1 MMNFN
6 LRGGVAVVT
15 GAASGIGAALARGLA
30 AKSCDL
36 ALADRDAAG
45 LATSAAAARE
55 RGVKVSEH
63 VLDVS
68 DAKAIATLPDQ
79 VLAQHG
85 RINVLINNA
94 GVALGGTFA
103 QTDLADFE
111 WLMNI
116 NFYGVVRM
124 THAFLPFLQREQ
136 AAQIVN
142 ISSIFGII
150 APPGQT
156 AYCASKFGVRG
167 FSESL
172 RHELLESSIGVT
184 VVHPGGVAT
193 NIAENARNPKGLN
206 SDEVEQR
213 RARARQMLTLS
224 PDIAAATIID
234 GIERRADRVLIGS
247 DARRAALIQR
257 LFPMRYWRI
266 IRRSAPAGPAPQQA
280 KSHG

>member
-1 MMNFN
+1 MAEFN
-6 LRGGVAVVT
+6 LSGGVAVVT

-30 AKSCDL
+30 AKGCNL

-45 LATSAAAARE
+45 LAESAAAARE
-55 RGVKVSEH
+55 KGAKVSEH

-68 DAKAIATLPDQ
+68 DAKAIADFPEQ
-79 VLAQHG
+79 MLAQHG
-85 RINVLINNA
+85 RANVLINNA

-111 WLMNI
+111 WLMNV

-124 THAFLPFLQREQ
+124 THTFLPYLQREQ
-136 AAQIVN
+136 TAQIVN

-172 RHELLESSIGVT
+172 RHELVDTGVGVT
-184 VVHPGGVAT
+184 VVHPGGIAT
-193 NIAENARNPKGLN
+193 NIAENARNPKGVN
-206 SDEVEQR
+206 SDEVER
-213 RARARQMLTLS
+213 RRKRARQMLTLS

-234 GIERRADRVLIGS
+234 GIETRAWRVLIGS
-247 DARRAALIQR
+247 DAKRVALLQR
-257 LFPMRYWRI
+257 LFPVRYWNI
-266 IRRSAPAGPAPQQA
+266 IRRGAPAEEAV
-280 KSHG
+280 

>member
-1 MMNFN
+1 MMDFN

-36 ALADRDAAG
+36 ALADRDVAG

-63 VLDVS
+63 VLDVA

-172 RHELLESSIGVT
+172 RHELLDSSIGVT

-213 RARARQMLTLS
+213 RARARQMLTLN

-247 DARRAALIQR
+247 DAKRVALIQR
-257 LFPMRYWRI
+257 LFPVRYWRI
-266 IRRSAPAGPAPQQA
+266 IRRAAPAPQQQA
-280 KSHG
+280 SHG

>member
-1 MMNFN
+1 MADFN
-6 LRGGVAVVT
+6 LSGGVAVVT

-30 AKSCDL
+30 AKGCNL

-45 LATSAAAARE
+45 LATSATVARE
-55 RGVKVSEH
+55 KGVKVSEH
-63 VLDVS
+63 VLDVA
-68 DAKAIATLPDQ
+68 DAKAIAAIPEQ
-79 VLAQHG
+79 VLAQHN
-85 RINVLINNA
+85 RVNVLINNA

-116 NFYGVVRM
+116 NFYGVIRM
-124 THAFLPFLQREQ
+124 THAFLPYLQREQ
-136 AAQIVN
+136 KAQIVN

-172 RHELLESSIGVT
+172 RHELIGSSIGVT
-184 VVHPGGVAT
+184 VVHPGGIAT
-193 NIAENARNPKGLN
+193 NIAENARNPKGVN
-206 SDEVEQR
+206 SDEVER
-213 RARARQMLTLS
+213 RRKRARQMLTLS

-234 GIERRADRVLIGS
+234 GVETRAWRVLIGS
-247 DARRAALIQR
+247 DAKRVALLQR
-257 LFPMRYWRI
+257 LLPVRYWNI
-266 IRRSAPAGPAPQQA
+266 IRRGAPAEDQA
-280 KSHG
+280 EAH

>member
-1 MMNFN
+1 MAEFN
-6 LRGGVAVVT
+6 LSGGVAVVT

-30 AKSCDL
+30 AKGCSL

-45 LATSAAAARE
+45 LAKSAAAARE
-55 RGVKVSEH
+55 KGVKVSEH

-68 DAKAIATLPDQ
+68 DANAITAIPEQ
-79 VLAQHG
+79 VVAQHG

-136 AAQIVN
+136 KAQVVN
-142 ISSIFGII
+142 ISSVFGII

-172 RHELLESSIGVT
+172 RHELVDTGIGVT
-184 VVHPGGVAT
+184 VVHPGGIAT

-206 SDEVEQR
+206 SDEVERRRQR
-213 RARARQMLTLS
+213 AKQVLTLS

-234 GIERRADRVLIGS
+234 GIETRAWRVLIGS
-247 DARRAALIQR
+247 DAKKIALLQR
-257 LFPMRYWRI
+257 LFPVRYWKI
-266 IRRSAPAGPAPQQA
+266 IRRGIPAEEAV
-280 KSHG
+280 

>member
-1 MMNFN
+1 MNFN

-30 AKSCDL
+30 AKSCNL
-36 ALADRDAAG
+36 ALADRDVAG
-45 LATSAAAARE
+45 LAKSAAAARE

-63 VLDVS
+63 TLDVA
-68 DAKAIATLPDQ
+68 DANAIAALPDQ

-85 RINVLINNA
+85 RLNVLINNA
-94 GVALGGTFA
+94 GVELGGTFA

-142 ISSIFGII
+142 ISSVFGII
-150 APPGQT
+150 APPQQT

-172 RHELLESSIGVT
+172 RHELLDSSIGVT

-193 NIAENARNPKGLN
+193 NIALNARNPKGLN
-206 SDEVEQR
+206 SDEVER
-213 RARARQMLTLS
+213 RRERARQMLTLS

-234 GIERRADRVLIGS
+234 GIERRAERVLIGS
-247 DARRAALIQR
+247 DAKRIALIQR
-257 LFPMRYWRI
+257 LFPVRYWRV
-266 IRRSAPAGPAPQQA
+266 IRRALPAEPAVEQA
-280 KSHG
+280 VSHG

>member
-1 MMNFN
+1 MAEFD
-6 LRGGVAVVT
+6 LSGGVAVVT

-30 AKSCDL
+30 AKGCNL
-36 ALADRDAAG
+36 ALADRDATG
-45 LATSAAAARE
+45 LAKSAAVARE
-55 RGVKVSEH
+55 KGVKVSEH

-68 DAKAIATLPDQ
+68 DAKAIAAIPEQ

-85 RINVLINNA
+85 RVNVLINNA

-124 THAFLPFLQREQ
+124 THAFLPYLQREQ
-136 AAQIVN
+136 KAQIVN

-172 RHELLESSIGVT
+172 RHELIDSSIGVT
-184 VVHPGGVAT
+184 VVHPGGIAT
-193 NIAENARNPKGLN
+193 NIAESARNPKGVN
-206 SDEVEQR
+206 SDEVER
-213 RARARQMLTLS
+213 RRKRARQMLTLS

-234 GIERRADRVLIGS
+234 GIETRAWRVLIGS
-247 DARRAALIQR
+247 DAKKVALIQR
-257 LFPMRYWRI
+257 LFPVRYWNV
-266 IRRSAPAGPAPQQA
+266 IRRGAPAEEAV
-280 KSHG
+280 

>member
-1 MMNFN
+1 MADFN
-6 LRGGVAVVT
+6 LSGVVAVVT

-30 AKSCDL
+30 AKGCNL

-45 LATSAAAARE
+45 LAKSATVARE
-55 RGVKVSEH
+55 KGVKVSEH

-68 DAKAIATLPDQ
+68 DARAIAAIPEQ
-79 VLAQHG
+79 VLAQHN
-85 RINVLINNA
+85 RVNVLINNA

-116 NFYGVVRM
+116 NFYGVIRM
-124 THAFLPFLQREQ
+124 THAFLPYLQREQ
-136 AAQIVN
+136 KAQIVN

-172 RHELLESSIGVT
+172 RHELIGSSIGVT
-184 VVHPGGVAT
+184 VVHPGGIAT
-193 NIAENARNPKGLN
+193 NIAENARNPKGVN
-206 SDEVEQR
+206 SDEVER
-213 RARARQMLTLS
+213 RRKRARQMLTLS
-224 PDIAAATIID
+224 PDTAAATIID
-234 GIERRADRVLIGS
+234 GIETRAWRVLIGS
-247 DARRAALIQR
+247 DAKRVALLQR
-257 LFPMRYWRI
+257 LFPVRYWNI
-266 IRRSAPAGPAPQQA
+266 IRRGAPAEDQA
-280 KSHG
+280 EAH

>member
-1 MMNFN
+1 MAEFN
-6 LRGGVAVVT
+6 LSGGVAVVT
-15 GAASGIGAALARGLA
+15 GAASGIGAALSRGLA
-30 AKSCDL
+30 ARGCHL

-45 LATSAAAARE
+45 LATSAATARE
-55 RGVKVSEH
+55 KGVKVSEH

-68 DAKAIATLPDQ
+68 DASAIAAIPDQ

-85 RINVLINNA
+85 RVNVLINNA

-124 THAFLPFLQREQ
+124 THAFLPYLQREQ
-136 AAQIVN
+136 KAQVVN
-142 ISSIFGII
+142 ISSVFGII

-172 RHELLESSIGVT
+172 RHELVDTGIGVT

-193 NIAENARNPKGLN
+193 NIAESARNPKGLN
-206 SDEVEQR
+206 SDEVER
-213 RARARQMLTLS
+213 RRMRARQMLTLS
-224 PDIAAATIID
+224 PDIAAATIIE
-234 GIERRADRVLIGS
+234 GIETRAWRVLIGS
-247 DARRAALIQR
+247 DAKKIALLQR
-257 LFPMRYWRI
+257 LFPVRYWNI
-266 IRRSAPAGPAPQQA
+266 IRRGVPAEEPV
-280 KSHG
+280 

>member
-1 MMNFN
+1 MAEFG
-6 LRGGVAVVT
+6 LSGGVAVVT

-30 AKSCDL
+30 AKGCNL
-36 ALADRDAAG
+36 ALADRDVAG
-45 LATSAAAARE
+45 LAKSAAAARE
-55 RGVKVSEH
+55 KGIKVSEH

-68 DAKAIATLPDQ
+68 DAKAIAAIPEQ
-79 VLAQHG
+79 VLAQHN

-124 THAFLPFLQREQ
+124 THAFLPYLQREQ
-136 AAQIVN
+136 KAQVVN

-172 RHELLESSIGVT
+172 RHELIDSSVGVT
-184 VVHPGGVAT
+184 VVHPGGIAT
-193 NIAENARNPKGLN
+193 NIAENARNPKGIN
-206 SDEVEQR
+206 SDEVER
-213 RARARQMLTLS
+213 RRKRARQMLTLS

-234 GIERRADRVLIGS
+234 GIETRAWRVLIGS
-247 DARRAALIQR
+247 DAKKVALIQR
-257 LFPMRYWRI
+257 LFPVRYWNV
-266 IRRSAPAGPAPQQA
+266 IRRGAPAEEAI
-280 KSHG
+280 

>member
-1 MMNFN
+1 MAEFD
-6 LRGGVAVVT
+6 LSGGVAVVT

-30 AKSCDL
+30 AKGCNL

-45 LATSAAAARE
+45 LGNSAAAARE
-55 RGVKVSEH
+55 KGIKVSEH

-68 DAKAIATLPDQ
+68 DAKAIAAIPQQ
-79 VLAQHG
+79 VLAEHN
-85 RINVLINNA
+85 RVNVLVNNA

-124 THAFLPFLQREQ
+124 THAFLPYLQREQ
-136 AAQIVN
+136 KAQVVN

-172 RHELLESSIGVT
+172 RHELIDTSIGVT
-184 VVHPGGVAT
+184 VVHPGGIAT
-193 NIAENARNPKGLN
+193 NIAENARNPKGIN
-206 SDEVEQR
+206 SDEVER
-213 RARARQMLTLS
+213 RRKRARQMLTLS
-224 PDIAAATIID
+224 PDIASATIIK
-234 GIERRADRVLIGS
+234 GIETRAWRVLIGS
-247 DARRAALIQR
+247 DARKVALIQR
-257 LFPMRYWRI
+257 LFPVRYWNV
-266 IRRSAPAGPAPQQA
+266 IRRGAPAEEAV
-280 KSHG
+280 

>member
-1 MMNFN
+1 MAEFN
-6 LRGGVAVVT
+6 LSGGVAVVT

-30 AKSCDL
+30 ARGCNL

-45 LATSAAAARE
+45 LAESAVAARE
-55 RGVKVSEH
+55 KGVKVSEH

-68 DAKAIATLPDQ
+68 DASAIAAIPEQ

-124 THAFLPFLQREQ
+124 THAFLPYLQREQ
-136 AAQIVN
+136 KAQVVN

-172 RHELLESSIGVT
+172 RHELVDTGIGVT
-184 VVHPGGVAT
+184 VVHPGGIAT
-193 NIAENARNPKGLN
+193 NIAENARNPKGVN
-206 SDEVEQR
+206 SDEVER
-213 RARARQMLTLS
+213 RRKRARQMLTLS
-224 PDIAAATIID
+224 PDTAAATIID
-234 GIERRADRVLIGS
+234 GIETRAWRVLIGS
-247 DARRAALIQR
+247 DAKRVALLQR
-257 LFPMRYWRI
+257 LFPVKYWNI
-266 IRRSAPAGPAPQQA
+266 IRRGAPAEEAV
-280 KSHG
+280 

>member
-1 MMNFN
+1 MTDFN

-30 AKSCDL
+30 ANACNL

-45 LATSAAAARE
+45 LAKSAADARE
-55 RGVKVSEH
+55 KGVKVSEH
-63 VLDVS
+63 TLDVA
-68 DAKAIATLPDQ
+68 DPAAVAALPEQ

-85 RINVLINNA
+85 RLNLLINNA

-116 NFYGVVRM
+116 NFWGVVRM
-124 THAFLPFLQREQ
+124 THAFLPYLQREQ
-136 AAQIVN
+136 AAHIVN

-172 RHELLESSIGVT
+172 RHELQDTAVGVT
-184 VVHPGGVAT
+184 VVHPGGVRT
-193 NIAENARNPKGLN
+193 MIAENARNPKGLN
-206 SDEVEQR
+206 SDEVER
-213 RARARQMLTLS
+213 RRVRARQMLTLS
-224 PDIAAATIID
+224 PDVAAATIID
-234 GIERRADRVLIGS
+234 GIKRRAPRVLIGS
-247 DARRAALIQR
+247 DARRIALLQR
-257 LFPMRYWRI
+257 LFPVRYWNI
-266 IRRSAPAGPAPQQA
+266 IRRAAPAEEQQPQKA
-280 KSHG
+280 

>member
-1 MMNFN
+1 MDFN

-30 AKSCDL
+30 AKACNL

-45 LATSAAAARE
+45 LAKSAAAARE
-55 RGVKVSEH
+55 KGVKVSEH
-63 VLDVS
+63 VLDVA
-68 DAKAIATLPDQ
+68 DAKAIGTLPDQ

-116 NFYGVVRM
+116 NSWGVVRM
-124 THAFLPFLQREQ
+124 THAFLPYLQREQ
-136 AAQIVN
+136 AAHIVN

-172 RHELLESSIGVT
+172 RHEFQDSSIGVT
-184 VVHPGGVAT
+184 VVHPGGVRT
-193 NIAENARNPKGLN
+193 QIAENARNPKGIN
-206 SDEVEQR
+206 SDEVAR
-213 RARARQMLTLS
+213 RRERARQMLTLS
-224 PDIAAATIID
+224 PDIAAATIIE
-234 GIERRADRVLIGS
+234 GIETRAPRVLIGS
-247 DARRAALIQR
+247 DAKRITLIQR
-257 LFPMRYWRI
+257 LFPVRYWNI
-266 IRRSAPAGPAPQQA
+266 IRRAAPAEQQSQA
-280 KSHG
+280 H

>member
-1 MMNFN
+1 MADFD
-6 LRGGVAVVT
+6 LSGGVAVVT

-30 AKSCDL
+30 AKGCNL

-45 LATSAAAARE
+45 LAKSATAARE
-55 RGVKVSEH
+55 KGVKVSEH
-63 VLDVS
+63 ALDVS
-68 DAKAIATLPDQ
+68 EAGAIAAFPEQ
-79 VLAQHG
+79 ALAQHS
-85 RINVLINNA
+85 RVNVLINNA

-111 WLMNI
+111 WLMNV

-124 THAFLPFLQREQ
+124 THAFLPYLQREQ
-136 AAQIVN
+136 KAQIVN

-172 RHELLESSIGVT
+172 RHELIGSSIGVT
-184 VVHPGGVAT
+184 VVHPGGIAT

-206 SDEVEQR
+206 SDEVER
-213 RARARQMLTLS
+213 RRKRARQMLTLS

-234 GIERRADRVLIGS
+234 GIETRAWRVLIGS
-247 DARRAALIQR
+247 DAKRVALLQR
-257 LFPMRYWRI
+257 LFPVRYWNI
-266 IRRSAPAGPAPQQA
+266 IRRAAPAEEQA
-280 KSHG
+280 EAH

>member
-1 MMNFN
+1 MAEFN
-6 LRGGVAVVT
+6 LSGGVAVVT

-30 AKSCDL
+30 AKGCNL

-45 LATSAAAARE
+45 LAKSAAAASE
-55 RGVKVSEH
+55 KGVKVSEH
-63 VLDVS
+63 MLDVS
-68 DAKAIATLPDQ
+68 DASAIAAIPEQ
-79 VLAQHG
+79 ILAQHG
-85 RINVLINNA
+85 RVNVLINNA

-103 QTDLADFE
+103 KARTDPDDFE

-124 THAFLPFLQREQ
+124 THAFLPYLQREQ
-136 AAQIVN
+136 KAQVVN

-172 RHELLESSIGVT
+172 RHELVDTGIGVT
-184 VVHPGGVAT
+184 VVHPGGIAT
-193 NIAENARNPKGLN
+193 NIAESARNPKGLN
-206 SDEVEQR
+206 GDEVER
-213 RARARQMLTLS
+213 RRKRARQMLTLS

-234 GIERRADRVLIGS
+234 GIETRAWRVLIGS
-247 DARRAALIQR
+247 DAKKIALLQR
-257 LFPMRYWRI
+257 LFPVKYWNI
-266 IRRSAPAGPAPQQA
+266 IRRGAPAEEAV
-280 KSHG
+280 

>member
-1 MMNFN
+1 MAEFN
-6 LRGGVAVVT
+6 LSGGVAVVT

-30 AKSCDL
+30 AKGCNL

-45 LATSAAAARE
+45 LAKSVAAARE
-55 RGVKVSEH
+55 KGAKVSEH

-68 DAKAIATLPDQ
+68 DAKAIAAIPEQ

-85 RINVLINNA
+85 RVNVLINNA

-124 THAFLPFLQREQ
+124 THAFLPYLHREQ
-136 AAQIVN
+136 KAQVVN
-142 ISSIFGII
+142 ISGII

-172 RHELLESSIGVT
+172 RHELVDTGIGVT
-184 VVHPGGVAT
+184 VVHPGGIAT
-193 NIAENARNPKGLN
+193 NIADNARNPKGVN
-206 SDEVEQR
+206 SDEVER
-213 RARARQMLTLS
+213 RRQRARQVLRLS

-234 GIERRADRVLIGS
+234 GIETRAWRVLIGS
-247 DARRAALIQR
+247 DAKKVALLQR
-257 LFPMRYWRI
+257 LFPVRYWKI
-266 IRRSAPAGPAPQQA
+266 IRRGVPAEKSA
-280 KSHG
+280 

>member
-1 MMNFN
+1 MAEFD
-6 LRGGVAVVT
+6 LSGGVAVVT

-30 AKSCDL
+30 AKGCNL
-36 ALADRDAAG
+36 ALADCDSAG
-45 LATSAAAARE
+45 LAKSAAAVRE
-55 RGVKVSEH
+55 KGVKVSEH
-63 VLDVS
+63 ALDVS
-68 DAKAIATLPDQ
+68 DAKAIAAIPEQ

-85 RINVLINNA
+85 RVNVLINNA

-124 THAFLPFLQREQ
+124 THALLPYLQREQ
-136 AAQIVN
+136 KAQIVN

-172 RHELLESSIGVT
+172 RHELIDSSIGVT

-193 NIAENARNPKGLN
+193 NIAENARSPKGVN
-206 SDEVEQR
+206 SDEVER
-213 RARARQMLTLS
+213 RRKRARQMLTLS

-234 GIERRADRVLIGS
+234 GIETRAWRVLIGS
-247 DARRAALIQR
+247 DAKKVALIQR
-257 LFPMRYWRI
+257 LFPVRYWNV
-266 IRRSAPAGPAPQQA
+266 IRRGAPAEEAV
-280 KSHG
+280 

>member
-1 MMNFN
+1 MAEFN
-6 LRGGVAVVT
+6 LKSGVAVVT

-30 AKSCDL
+30 AKGCNL
-36 ALADRDAAG
+36 ALADRDAVG
-45 LATSAAAARE
+45 LAKSASAARE
-55 RGVKVSEH
+55 KGVKVSEH

-68 DAKAIATLPDQ
+68 DARAIAATPEQ

-85 RINVLINNA
+85 RVNVLINNA

-124 THAFLPFLQREQ
+124 THAFLPYLQREQ
-136 AAQIVN
+136 AAHIVN

-172 RHELLESSIGVT
+172 RHELVDTGIGVT
-184 VVHPGGVAT
+184 VVHPGGIAT
-193 NIAENARNPKGLN
+193 NIADNARNPKGVN
-206 SDEVEQR
+206 SDEVER
-213 RARARQMLTLS
+213 RRRRARQMLTLS

-234 GIERRADRVLIGS
+234 GIETRAWRVLIGS
-247 DARRAALIQR
+247 DARKVALLQR
-257 LFPMRYWRI
+257 LFPVRYWNI
-266 IRRSAPAGPAPQQA
+266 IRRGAPAEEAV
-280 KSHG
+280 